1 MMYKIIIY
9 ISNIH
14 KLSFSLILINYFLLI
29 TTMKNVFNMLNSIQS
44 RIVLILII
52 NICISL
58 FDVQLYQEY
67 SITNI

>member
-1 MMYKIIIY
+1 
-9 ISNIH
+9 
-14 KLSFSLILINYFLLI
+14 
-29 TTMKNVFNMLNSIQS
+29 MKNVFNTLNSIQS